1 MFFFIFFHYKVLI
14 VFSLEKIMQEFKK
27 VTLEVKDNVGIMRLN
42 DPGAMNAVSDEMLE
56 GLWDCLNAVEEKES
70 NIKCLVFT
78 GEGRGFCAG
87 ANLAARPGQS
97 NQGRQDAGER
107 LETGYHPIL
116 RRLKNLKIPLIT
128 SVNGPAAGAGMSLA
142 LMGDMIVA
150 GKSAFFL
157 QAFRR
162 IGLVPDAGS
171 TWILPRLVGMARA
184 KELAV
189 LGERL
194 SAEKALEWGLINRLY
209 EDSDLLNETITLAK
223 ELAMGPM
230 SLGLIRKAFWD
241 SFDNSYEEQLNLER
255 DLQFIAG
262 QSDDFKEGVKA
273 FLEKRDAKFS
283 GK

>member
-1 MFFFIFFHYKVLI
+1 
-14 VFSLEKIMQEFKK
+14 
-27 VTLEVKDNVGIMRLN
+27 
-42 DPGAMNAVSDEMLE
+42 
-56 GLWDCLNAVEEKES
+56 
-70 NIKCLVFT
+70 
-78 GEGRGFCAG
+78 
-87 ANLAARPGQS
+87 
-97 NQGRQDAGER
+97 
-107 LETGYHPIL
+107 
-116 RRLKNLKIPLIT
+116 
-128 SVNGPAAGAGMSLA
+128 MSLA

-230 SLGLIRKAFWD
+230 SLGLIRKAIWD
-241 SFDNSYEEQLNLER
+241 RFDNSYEEQLNLER

-262 QSDDFKEGVKA
+262 HPMT
-273 FLEKRDAKFS
+273 LKRV
-283 GK
+283 

>member
-1 MFFFIFFHYKVLI
+1 
-14 VFSLEKIMQEFKK
+14 
-27 VTLEVKDNVGIMRLN
+27 
-42 DPGAMNAVSDEMLE
+42 
-56 GLWDCLNAVEEKES
+56 
-70 NIKCLVFT
+70 
-78 GEGRGFCAG
+78 
-87 ANLAARPGQS
+87 
-97 NQGRQDAGER
+97 
-107 LETGYHPIL
+107 
-116 RRLKNLKIPLIT
+116 
-128 SVNGPAAGAGMSLA
+128 
-142 LMGDMIVA
+142 
-150 GKSAFFL
+150 
-157 QAFRR
+157 
-162 IGLVPDAGS
+162 
-171 TWILPRLVGMARA
+171 MARA

-209 EDSDLLNETITLAK
+209 DDSELLDETIKLAK
-223 ELAMGPM
+223 ELSKGPM